1 MSGESECDAA
11 SAPDDSGD
19 ENWEEE
25 AEKEAEED
33 AQSEPEPEEEWG
45 KTASTV
51 RVDGEDRVVS
61 LIQGDECGTCVQ
73 DKKEQLQHFFQS
85 LDKLSKDERKASIMT
100 ALAILKEAD
109 TASLRDNEQLTVA

>member
-61 LIQGDECGTCVQ
+61 LIQGDECGTCV
-73 DKKEQLQHFFQS
+73 
-85 LDKLSKDERKASIMT
+85 
-100 ALAILKEAD
+100 
-109 TASLRDNEQLTVA
+109 